1 MRYFFFLLAV
11 FFGEMGELSMNDWV
25 GVLNIAFSWSENSHG
40 RKLNAN
46 VSIMTN
52 TNLRSWD
59 LCTVRR
65 RDHRLCFLGC
75 RIAWAKV
82 SSQPRI

>member
-1 MRYFFFLLAV
+1 
-11 FFGEMGELSMNDWV
+11 MNDWV

-40 RKLNAN
+40 LKLNAN

-65 RDHRLCFLGC
+65 RDHCLFFFWDVGLHGRRCLANLGYDGIELVFC
-75 RIAWAKV
+75 WPLLI
-82 SSQPRI
+82 SPEGN